1 MNPAQFAERETQLH
15 PEAFRPGGPNLTRE
29 EFAEAI
35 SDAVDALPADLREA
49 IANVAVLVE
58 DDQPPGTSG
67 LLFGLYRGVPLPKR
81 DNGWAGVLPDTIT
94 IYRRPIIA
102 VSHSRA
108 DVVRR
113 IAVTILHE
121 IGHYFGID
129 DDRLREL
136 GWA

>member
-1 MNPAQFAERETQLH
+1 MKPEEFAEREIKMH
-15 PEAFRPGGPNLTRE
+15 PEAFRPGGPNLSRE

-35 SDAVDALPADLREA
+35 ADAIDALPPDLKEQ

-58 DDQPPGTSG
+58 DDQPPGTTG
-67 LLFGLYRGVPLPKR
+67 LLFGLYHGVPLPKR
-81 DNGWAGVLPDTIT
+81 DNGWVGVLPDTIT
-94 IYRRPIIA
+94 IYRKPIIA
-102 VSHSRA
+102 VSRTRA

-129 DDRLREL
+129 DARLREL